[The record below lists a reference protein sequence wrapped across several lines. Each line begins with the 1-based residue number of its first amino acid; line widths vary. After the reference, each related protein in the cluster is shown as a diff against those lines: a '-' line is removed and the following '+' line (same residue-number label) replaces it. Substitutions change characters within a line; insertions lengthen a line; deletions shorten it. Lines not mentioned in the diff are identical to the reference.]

1 MLASTL
7 VLPAYLDAHAS
18 TLLCPEALEAMTRA
32 AACANAASKHGWG
45 AMGEGVVESARREFA
60 DAFACDPECIAFTSG
75 ATEGNNLALRG
86 VLDAFARDAMAR
98 GEVPRRHV
106 VASNVEHASILGTL
120 GRLALLGRA
129 EVTLVPVGPSGVV
142 DPADIARAIRPDT
155 ALCTVMQAQNEIG
168 TVQPLAD
175 IARLCRERQVLF
187 HSDAAQSFGREPAP
201 PADIVTVSGHKF
213 HGPVGVGAVYLRPG
227 LAGWIE
233 PQAFGGM
240 HPRGVRAGTANVP
253 GIAGMAAAL
262 RMMRREWPSGAARV
276 RCLRDQLLA
285 GIMQLGEE
293 RVTVNGAMTQRLPH
307 NLNVSF
313 ARVCPWALHAALRPT
328 IAVSGGA
335 ACKTLARDR
344 SHVLDAIGSEGAPVR
359 YGLSL
364 DTTEADIA
372 TAVRA
377 TVDAARALYGRGC
390 FAPGECVCG
399 TEAPAYDRAVAVMYG
414 APPPPP
420 TEREAALMASYGSA
434 GAIIANGANPRI

>member
-1 MLASTL
+1 MLP
-7 VLPAYLDAHAS
+7 VYLDAHAS

-45 AMGEGVVESARREFA
+45 RMGEGVVESARREVA
-60 DAFACDPECIAFTSG
+60 DAFACDPECVVFTSG

-86 VLDAFARDAMAR
+86 VLDAFARDGSSR
-98 GEVPRRHV
+98 KHV
-106 VASNVEHASILGTL
+106 VASNVEHTSILGTL
-120 GRLALLGRA
+120 SRLALLGRA
-129 EVTLVPVGPSGVV
+129 DVTLVPVGPDGIV
-142 DPADIARAIRPDT
+142 DPADIARALRPDT

-168 TVQPLAD
+168 TVQPVAD

-187 HSDAAQSFGREPAP
+187 HSDAAQSFGREPP
-201 PADIVTVSGHKF
+201 PDADIATVSGHKF
-213 HGPVGVGAVYLRPG
+213 HGPQGVGAVYLRPG

-240 HPRGVRAGTANVP
+240 HPRGVRAGTANAP

-262 RMMRREWPSGAARV
+262 RMMRREWPQGAARV
-276 RCLRDQLLA
+276 RCLRDELLR
-285 GIMQLGEE
+285 GLMQLGEG
-293 RVTVNGAMTQRLPH
+293 RVRVNGAMTPRLPH

-313 ARVCPWALHAALRPT
+313 AAVCPWALHAALRPT

-344 SHVLDAIGSEGAPVR
+344 SHVLDAIGATGAPVR

-377 TVDAARALYGRGC
+377 TVDAARSLYGRGC
-390 FAPGECVCG
+390 FAPGECPCG
-399 TEAPAYDRAVAVMYG
+399 GTAPVYDRAVAVMYG

-420 TEREAALMASYGSA
+420 TEREVALMASYGAA
-434 GAIIANGANPRI
+434 GMLVSDPSNSRI